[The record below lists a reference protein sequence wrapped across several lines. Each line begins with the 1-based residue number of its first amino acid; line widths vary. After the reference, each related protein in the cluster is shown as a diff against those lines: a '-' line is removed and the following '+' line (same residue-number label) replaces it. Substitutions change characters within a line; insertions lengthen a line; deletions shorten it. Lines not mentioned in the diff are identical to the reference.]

1 VRVVFACGA
10 ETVNRFKILGSTVRS
25 SGSLSFVVFSNGDK
39 ARKSLVLIAGSFDN
53 HVNLSEHLQN
63 LGGEMVSEQHWFW
76 PSSEEVNDFPDPVGF
91 DAEWSSWP
99 GDLSNGPSSYAE
111 IFSREYIQNSWDSIQ
126 AARTENGKKRTTDGI
141 NFRFHE
147 LTGIALANFLS
158 ATGINEFGKRFTSF
172 SEKQVKDSRLQQS
185 DLVKS
190 SKPKSLRILV
200 CSEVG
205 GDGMYGHWKT
215 GGSAEISGSRLRY
228 ALIQTASEKA
238 SSGSGGSWGHGKKAI
253 AIASKCRSVLV
264 YTCSREHELNEDRAG
279 VTRRFLGVTY
289 WRRHTSGKSEHV
301 GLGVLGEFADPK
313 KRDWTSFEPLV
324 NEEAD
329 SLVSAL
335 GLDSSPIRNPEL
347 LGDRGTTYI
356 IIEPSF
362 EPEDLLEAIERNW
375 WPILDSQKLSISI
388 SGYDGVD
395 LLIDPSSKKELVPFL
410 KAFHVANGL
419 ETSFDRQSVKIGDV
433 SVGNLAVVV
442 DVSENGWSYKSDVP
456 DNTSIVALVRNDMVI
471 AYQSSPAKR
480 VGKPPFARGVLN
492 VDREI
497 NADASELLKLAEP
510 HLHNTWRT
518 AANDMSTPVDSAE
531 LASKTLVKIHDEVLR
546 VRKQFMKPEQQSD
559 LHFDVFADVFSGS
572 QIVVS
577 PQKKKKKPVAPRE
590 FQIHGVSRALLD
602 ANIVDPTQIRIRAKA
617 EISLSDAV
625 PRKVESLLTKV
636 SLQWRVMEEGSS
648 GGVVDDDL
656 ADHFSV
662 TWPAGFKE
670 ITPGVAIGELGRVP
684 LFFEWDSDFFPD
696 DWQVSPL
703 PIVDRELQ

>member
-1 VRVVFACGA
+1 
-10 ETVNRFKILGSTVRS
+10 
-25 SGSLSFVVFSNGDK
+25 
-39 ARKSLVLIAGSFDN
+39 
-53 HVNLSEHLQN
+53 
-63 LGGEMVSEQHWFW
+63 MVSEKHWFW

-99 GDLSNGPSSYAE
+99 GDLSDGPSSYAE

-126 AARTENGKKRTTDGI
+126 AAQTENGKKRTSDGI
-141 NFRFHE
+141 NFSFHE
-147 LTGIALANFLS
+147 LTGDDLTKFLH
-158 ATGINEFGKRFTSF
+158 ATGLNEFSERFASF

-185 DLVKS
+185 ELVKA
-190 SKPKSLRILV
+190 SKPKALRILV

-205 GDGMYGHWKT
+205 GDGMFGHWKT
-215 GGSAEISGSRLRY
+215 GGSSEISGSRLRY

-264 YTCSREHELNEDRAG
+264 YTCSREHATHEDRAG

-301 GLGVLGEFADPK
+301 GLGVLGEFTDSNK
-313 KRDWTSFEPLV
+313 KNWNSFEPLT
-324 NEEAD
+324 NNEAD
-329 SLVSAL
+329 SLVTAL
-335 GLDSSPIRNPEL
+335 GLASTPVRNPDSLSE
-347 LGDRGTTYI
+347 RGTTYI

-362 EPEDLLEAIERNW
+362 EPEDLLEAVERNW

-388 SGYDGVD
+388 SGYNGDA
-395 LLIDPSSKKELVPFL
+395 LLIDPSSRKELEPFL

-419 ETSFDRQSVKIGDV
+419 ETSFDRQPIKIAEV
-433 SVGNLAVVV
+433 SVGNLAVIV
-442 DVSENGWSYKSDVP
+442 DVSENGWSYKTDVP
-456 DNTSIVALVRNDMVI
+456 DNTSIIALVRNDMVI
-471 AYQSSPAKR
+471 AYQASPAKR

-492 VDREI
+492 VEREI

-510 HLHNTWRT
+510 HLHNMWRT
-518 AANDMSTPVDSAE
+518 APNDMSTPEDSAE
-531 LASKTLVKIHDEVLR
+531 LANKTLSKIHEEVLR
-546 VRKQFMKPEQQSD
+546 VRKLNMRPERQSD
-559 LHFDVFADVFSGS
+559 LHFDVFAEVFAGS
-572 QIVVS
+572 QVVVS
-577 PQKKKKKPVAPRE
+577 PPKTETKKLEPRD
-590 FQIHGVSRALLD
+590 FRIHGVSRALLD
-602 ANIVDPTQIRIRAKA
+602 ANVDDKTQIRIRAKT

-625 PRKVESLLTKV
+625 PANIKTLPTKV

-648 GGVVDDDL
+648 GGVVDEHL

-670 ITPGVAIGELGRVP
+670 VSPGIAIGELGRTPVS
-684 LFFEWDSDFFPD
+684 FGWDSGFFPD

-703 PIVDRELQ
+703 PIVEREQ